1 MILKNTHT
9 NQYVEILLDEYGFP
23 GSGIDMNTLKWLPE
37 GEAQRI
43 YAEFKS
49 GFSMGL
55 YQEIQYSDFIKVL
68 DCTCGS
74 KAVDSDRHSS
84 WCDTV
89 MSYE

>member
-1 MILKNTHT
+1 MILKNTQT
-9 NQYVEILLDEYGFP
+9 DQYVEIFLDEENFP
-23 GSGIDMNTLKWLPE
+23 SSGIDINTLKWLPE

-43 YAEFKS
+43 YDEFKFGS
-49 GFSMGL
+49 PANL
-55 YQEIQYSDFIKVL
+55 YQEIPYSDFIKVL

-74 KAVDSDRHSS
+74 KAADSDKHSS